1 MEAARV
7 SDESAPNAVTLVLS
21 GGHLLR
27 LAGDV
32 DVHALV
38 QHLQSSESQSGVVEI
53 ESSGNERL
61 ILRRG
66 ALLGL
71 VTSRDGAD
79 VPALAQPSSIPFH
92 RIENF
97 LSAEEHQS
105 VLERVLSRESEFVA
119 SAVTT
124 GDKSVRKSIVLTA
137 DEMITPMFRTKIMK
151 ILPELA
157 GLSDLKFAQTTRPD
171 DIECQITA
179 HLDGGFFQIHND
191 SGSEETRSR
200 VITFVYYFESRPNSF
215 LGGELRIYEPELHG
229 KDGRTRYTIVP
240 PTDNSLVFFPS
251 GVMHEVLPTYVQSKI
266 FADSRF
272 TINGWIRRG

>member
-1 MEAARV
+1 M
-7 SDESAPNAVTLVLS
+7 SDESAPGTVTLVLS

-32 DVHALV
+32 DVPALV
-38 QHLQSSESQSGVVEI
+38 QHLEASESQSGVVEI
-53 ESSGNERL
+53 ASSRNERL

-71 VTSRDGAD
+71 VTSRDDAE
-79 VPALAQPSSIPFH
+79 VAALAQPISVPFH

-97 LSAEEHQS
+97 LSAEERQS
-105 VLERVLSRESEFVA
+105 VLKRVLSRESEFTA

-124 GDKSVRKSIVLTA
+124 GDKSVRKSVVLTA
-137 DEMITPMFRTKIMK
+137 DETIAPMFRTKIMK
-151 ILPELA
+151 LLPELTGFA
-157 GLSDLKFAQTTRPD
+157 DPKFAEATRLD
-171 DIECQITA
+171 DIECQVTA

-191 SGSEETRSR
+191 SGSEDTRSR
-200 VITFVYYFESRPNSF
+200 VVTFVYYFESRPNSF

-266 FADSRF
+266 FSDSRF
-272 TINGWIRRG
+272 TINGWIRRGQTQP